1 MDRHGWFNFSLTN
14 SASRAICETAKHVI
28 LEVNVFT
35 PGNLFS
41 CCEMAGVNF
50 AGKVLQS
57 IERKLEIRKEFP
69 GHFENSSLA
78 VM

>member
-1 MDRHGWFNFSLTN
+1 MFLVGIDIIGD
-14 SASRAICETAKHVI
+14 VI